1 MMLGDD
7 FHGEMVLFDIDVRI
21 VAHRFHQS
29 SLYLRT
35 GIVGMVENTE
45 FRVASLAVQ
54 VKVPVFLVEV
64 DSPVDEFFNL

>member
-7 FHGEMVLFDIDVRI
+7 LHGKMVLFDIYVRI
-21 VAHRFHQS
+21 VAHRLHQS

-54 VKVPVFLVEV
+54 VKVPVFLVEI